1 MTEWQE
7 LKAVLTGHREAV
19 ILVHEKPDGDC
30 LGSGLALGLGLKS
43 MGIKPSLFLSEPLP
57 ALYRFL
63 PGQDMIKTGEQE
75 IRPGVLVVAVDCADE
90 ARFDYRIPEGNPV
103 INIDHHTS
111 NTNYGKLNIVDP
123 GAAAAGEIIFRLFVQ
138 GNIAINREIA
148 TCLYVAI
155 ATDTGSFRFSN
166 MTRNTFTIAGELVE
180 KGADLDLIRNQLYE
194 KRPYDELLV
203 IKAALKSISR
213 SNDGKLLT
221 CSLSYDDLKRDNLF
235 ASETDGIATMMRA
248 VDGAEVAML
257 FKEIQPNEVKVSFR
271 SKSYFDVNELA
282 KVFQGG
288 GHPRA
293 AGCIVKAS
301 LEDACSR
308 VIKEYYRMM
317 EGRTN

>member
-7 LKAVLTGHREAV
+7 LQAVLTGHREVV

-30 LGSGLALGLGLKS
+30 LGSGLALGLGLKN
-43 MGIKPSLFLSEPLP
+43 MGIKPSLFLPEPIP
-57 ALYRFL
+57 ALYSFL
-63 PGQDMIKTGEQE
+63 PGQEMIITGEQE
-75 IRPGVLVVAVDCADE
+75 IRPGVLVAAVDCADE
-90 ARFDYRIPEGNPV
+90 SRFAYRIPQGNPV

-111 NTNYGKLNIVDP
+111 NTSYGKLNIVDP

-138 GNIAINREIA
+138 GNIEINREIA

-166 MTRNTFTIAGELVE
+166 MTRNTFAIAGELVE

-203 IKAALKSISR
+203 IKAALKSLSR
-213 SNDGKLLT
+213 SDDGKLLT
-221 CSLSYDDLKRDNLF
+221 CILSYDDLQRDNLL
-235 ASETDGIATMMRA
+235 ASETEGIATMMRA
-248 VDGAEVAML
+248 VDGVEVAML

-282 KVFQGG
+282 KVFEGG
-288 GHPRA
+288 GHPKA

-301 LEDACSR
+301 LDDAFSL

-317 EGRTN
+317 EGRKN